1 MNRINRMDLLSL
13 PKPILEI
20 MYNQSFNLFKLFKRE
35 VSESGGQFGSREYI
49 ASAIETYEPE
59 KISKI
64 ENVDFLFSRYNIF
77 FRGRCLI
84 MLLES
89 EDYKSKIFKDLF
101 IILNKIEDIRIR
113 KAINYFLAESKIR
126 IVKNENCVTTN
137 YYFTNFEGKRLS
149 KYEVKNCLKYW

>member
-1 MNRINRMDLLSL
+1 
-13 PKPILEI
+13 
-20 MYNQSFNLFKLFKRE
+20 
-35 VSESGGQFGSREYI
+35 
-49 ASAIETYEPE
+49 
-59 KISKI
+59 
-64 ENVDFLFSRYNIF
+64 
-77 FRGRCLI
+77 

-149 KYEVKNCLKYW
+149 KDEVKNCLKYW